1 MSSVF
6 NPISPNAR
14 YVSLWISL
22 LDNYMHE
29 FQTVADDWA
38 HFRQALVKYSK
49 EKKESLVKQ
58 FIEKNVAEKFVSL
71 YGSGEVHAYDIVP
84 RESIDSF
91 CEIIMT
97 RLDPETLQY
106 V

>member
-1 MSSVF
+1 MSSIF

-14 YVSLWISL
+14 YVSLWVTL

-38 HFRQALVKYSK
+38 HFRRALTKYSMD
-49 EKKESLVKQ
+49 KKESLVKQ
-58 FIEKNVAEKFVSL
+58 FIEKNVAEKFVSI
-71 YGSGEVHAYDIVP
+71 YGSGEVSASDIVP
-84 RESIDSF
+84 RESIESF